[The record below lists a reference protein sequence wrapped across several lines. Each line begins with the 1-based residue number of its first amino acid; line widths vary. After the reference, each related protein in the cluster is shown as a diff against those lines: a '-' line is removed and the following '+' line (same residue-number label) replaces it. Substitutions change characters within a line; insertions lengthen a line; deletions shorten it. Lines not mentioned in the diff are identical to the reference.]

1 MLNLL
6 LIIYLVSAAI
16 NFAYAYEEM
25 REIAPISDWIT
36 DEDVVIAVFIPII
49 NSVIAGFII
58 ADLLEN
64 SENKD

>member
-6 LIIYLVSAAI
+6 LIIYLVSSAI

-49 NSVIAGFII
+49 NSVVAGFII
-58 ADLLEN
+58 TDLIAN
-64 SENKD
+64 SENED